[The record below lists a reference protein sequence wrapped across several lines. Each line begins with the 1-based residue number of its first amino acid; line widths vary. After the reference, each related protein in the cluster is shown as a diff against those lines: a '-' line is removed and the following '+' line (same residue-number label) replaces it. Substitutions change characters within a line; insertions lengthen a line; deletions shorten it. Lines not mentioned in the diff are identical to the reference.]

1 MPNLPSTQDPFAQN
15 GHSRS
20 QQDLLEERLDFTSSE
35 PLTPS
40 KSSSKSSESHDDW
53 SPWTQE
59 LVDTLPRV
67 WTRGLLY
74 FLIVFAGIV
83 LPWAMLSK
91 VDETGSARGRL
102 EPKGQTFELDA
113 PVGGTVAA
121 IKVKEGQT
129 VKTGQILLELESE
142 LPRAELQQAQTKLE
156 GQLNRLPQLE
166 LIKNQLEMTT
176 RTQRL
181 QSQAQ
186 ASGQLAQINAVQQQ
200 LNFNKT
206 AADSAQKLLAKDRK
220 TVERYQ
226 KLLKEGAVSG
236 IQVDEAERRMI
247 ENQQRLEKA
256 QSDIKQAQDELKKQQ
271 SIYESTMHQG
281 ELAVMD
287 SERQIKQLQTQ
298 IGQLQVEITQSKKQI
313 KSLEF
318 QLQQRLIRA
327 SVDGTIF
334 RLPIS
339 HGGAVLRP
347 GEMVAQIAPKGAP
360 LVLSAQM
367 TSQESG
373 FVRVG
378 MPVKVKFDAY
388 PFQDYGI
395 IEGRLSSI
403 SPDSKITQTA
413 QGPVETFELEIA
425 LDRTYIE
432 AKNKRISLTPGQTAT
447 AEVVVRQRR
456 VIDFILDPFKKLQ
469 KGGLEL

>member
-1 MPNLPSTQDPFAQN
+1 MPNLPNTQDRFSQN
-15 GHSRS
+15 GHSQNR
-20 QQDLLEERLDFTSSE
+20 QDLTEERLDFKNPE

-40 KSSSKSSESHDDW
+40 QSSAFQDDW

-59 LVDTLPRV
+59 LIDSLPRV

-83 LPWAMLSK
+83 LPWAMLAK

-129 VKTGQILLELESE
+129 VKAGQILLELESE
-142 LPRAELQQAQTKLE
+142 LPRAELQQAQAKLE

-166 LIKNQLEMTT
+166 LIKNQLEMTA

-181 QSQAQ
+181 QAQSQS
-186 ASGQLAQINAVQQQ
+186 SGQLAQISAVRQQIT
-200 LNFNKT
+200 FNKT
-206 AADSAQKLLAKDRK
+206 ASDLAQKLLAKDQSTVQRYRK
-220 TVERYQ
+220 YHLQGVVPR
-226 KLLKEGAVSG
+226 V
-236 IQVDEAERRMI
+236 QVDEAERSML
-247 ENQQRLEKA
+247 ENQERLQKA

-271 SIYESTMHQG
+271 SVYDSNRHQG
-281 ELAVMD
+281 ELAVME
-287 SERQIKQLQTQ
+287 SERQIKQLQAQ
-298 IGQLQVEITQSKKQI
+298 ITELQAEITQSKKQI
-313 KSLEF
+313 NSLNF

-334 RLPIS
+334 RLPIQ
-339 HGGAVLRP
+339 HGRAVLQP
-347 GEMVAQIAPKGAP
+347 GEMIAQIAPKGVP
-360 LVLSAQM
+360 LVLRAQM
-367 TSQESG
+367 TSKESG
-373 FVRVG
+373 FLRVG
-378 MPVKVKFDAY
+378 MPVKLKFDAY

-425 LDRTYIE
+425 LAQTYIQT
-432 AKNKRISLTPGQTAT
+432 KDKRIALTPGQTAT
-447 AEVVVRQRR
+447 AEVIVRQRR

-469 KGGLEL
+469 KGGLKL